1 MKRSALVIAI
11 VLVLPLILAACGGG
25 ATGNAE
31 DFIKAM
37 ADHDVKK
44 AKDVSC
50 SAFASTID
58 LLAEGTS
65 EDSKAEDIK
74 CEKDGDTKVKCDFKA
89 DGESTSLTFIVDK
102 DDKICGIDGFGNIDD
117 IEIPDVEVPSDED
130 LAATLEAAGAGDI
143 QATADAIATEAAAAL
158 EDAMEGAQ

>member
-1 MKRSALVIAI
+1 FLYYENYKYPNLWGAVWFDLECVLDSCIITQLVNLHKQEKIEMKRSALVIAI

-37 ADHDVKK
+37 ADGDAKK
-44 AKDVSC
+44 AKEVSC

-74 CEKDGDTKVKCDFKA
+74 CEKDGDTKVKCDFK
-89 DGESTSLTFIVDK
+89 
-102 DDKICGIDGFGNIDD
+102 
-117 IEIPDVEVPSDED
+117 
-130 LAATLEAAGAGDI
+130 
-143 QATADAIATEAAAAL
+143 
-158 EDAMEGAQ
+158 

>member
-31 DFIKAM
+31 DFIKAL
-37 ADHDVKK
+37 ADGDAKK

-50 SAFASTID
+50 SAFASQID
-58 LLAEGTS
+58 FITESSG
-65 EDSKAEDIK
+65 DDGKVEDIK

-102 DDKICGIDGFGNIDD
+102 DDKICGIDGLPNIDD
-117 IEIPDVEVPSDED
+117 IEIPDVEVPSEED

-158 EDAMEGAQ
+158 EDAMEGAE